1 MNPSFYIAI
10 RYFFSKKKNNIV
22 NIIIFLSILSLSIST
37 FSLSSILSIFSGVKN
52 LNIKFYQ
59 NNYPDIILSDY
70 NKKNILI
77 NDQILKEKM
86 KSIKGIFSFSKTIE
100 KKVYLYY
107 KNNKYFFYL
116 KGVDSEYGK
125 VMKNFKKIVFIKKNK
140 LFDKKLNIYI
150 GLSYFLPFFSLL
162 FFDKIEKN
170 PIKIIYFFFDKKK
183 INNPPIIIQKE
194 VKIKGL
200 FHFNQEIDNQYLF
213 CDISEIQK
221 LIKKKTF
228 HFLEIK
234 IHKNE
239 NINNIKNLLKKKL
252 GSKYMIQTRIEK
264 EKAFLKIINTEKIFI
279 YFLLF
284 LISLIAGFNL
294 ISAIFILQ
302 LDKKENIFILCSFG
316 YSLYRI
322 KKIFFY
328 IGFIITFSGC
338 FLGIC
343 ISYVTSFLQEKY
355 HIFKIGGKFPFPV
368 KFTIED
374 FYMTTCIILT
384 IGIIIS
390 FFSSK
395 RMNYLLI

>member
-1 MNPSFYIAI
+1 MNPSCYIAI
-10 RYFFSKKKNNIV
+10 RYFFSKKKTNIV

-37 FSLSSILSIFSGVKN
+37 FSLSSILSVFSGVKN

-59 NNYPDIILSDY
+59 NNYPDIVISSW
-70 NKKNILI
+70 KKENIFI
-77 NDQILKEKM
+77 NDKILKEKM
-86 KSIKGIFSFSKTIE
+86 KSIKGIFSFSKTME

-107 KNNKYFFYL
+107 QNNKYFFHL

-125 VMKNFKKIVFIKKNK
+125 VMNNFKKIVFINK
-140 LFDKKLNIYI
+140 SFYKKLNIYI
-150 GLSYFLPFFSLL
+150 GISSFLPFFSLL

-170 PIKIIYFFFDKKK
+170 PTKIICFFFDKKK
-183 INNPPIIIQKE
+183 TNNTPLIIQKK

-200 FHFNQEIDNQYLF
+200 FHFNQEVDNQYLF

-239 NINNIKNLLKKKL
+239 NVNNIKNLLKKKF
-252 GSKYMIQTRIEK
+252 GSKFMIQTRIEK
-264 EKAFLKIINTEKIFI
+264 EKSFSKIINTEKIFI

-302 LDKKENIFILCSFG
+302 LDKKENIFILWSFG
-316 YSLYRI
+316 YSLYKI

-328 IGFIITFSGC
+328 IGFIITFSGW

-343 ISYVTSFLQEKY
+343 ISYIISILQEKY
-355 HIFKIGGKFPFPV
+355 HIFKIGGKLPFPV

-374 FYMTTCIILT
+374 FFMTTCIILT
-384 IGIIIS
+384 IGIMIS